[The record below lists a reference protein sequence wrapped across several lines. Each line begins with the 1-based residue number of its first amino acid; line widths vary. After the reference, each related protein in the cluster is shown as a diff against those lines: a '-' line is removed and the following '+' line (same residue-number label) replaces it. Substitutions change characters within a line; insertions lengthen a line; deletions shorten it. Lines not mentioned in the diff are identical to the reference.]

1 MPDQMESQ
9 FRPAGLTE
17 KDAEDLR
24 NLLQDRLY
32 GLLDLTLVIKH
43 AHWNV
48 VGVGFIAVHEMLDE
62 HLIAIRKMVD
72 EVAER
77 IATLGFVPNG
87 LAGGLVEARN
97 WDDYALGRASVDA
110 HLAALNLVYTGVIED
125 HRKALEKAESL
136 DPVTTDLFTQQL
148 GPLELY
154 QWFVRAHLANVDGVL
169 VSAGEETEE
178 SAAAAAASRRS

>member
-1 MPDQMESQ
+1 MPNHFESH
-9 FRPAGLTE
+9 FRPAGLSET
-17 KDAEDLR
+17 DAGELQK
-24 NLLQDRLY
+24 LLQDRLY

-48 VGVGFIAVHEMLDE
+48 VGVGFIAVHKMLDE

-87 LAGGLVEARN
+87 LAGGLVEARD
-97 WDDYALGRASVDA
+97 WDDYALGRANVDA
-110 HLAALNLVYTGVIED
+110 HLAALNLVYSGVIED
-125 HRKALEKAESL
+125 HRKALKKAESL
-136 DPVTTDLFTQQL
+136 DPVTTDLLTQQL

-178 SAAAAAASRRS
+178 NAAAAAASNRS